1 MTTADVNALA
11 SQIAS
16 AAAGSLS
23 TNLQAGCWIRTIER
37 LPDGQ
42 EALRRIVRDNILG
55 QAKAVTDALGIGL

>member
-23 TNLQAGCWIRTIER
+23 TSLQAACWIRTIHR

-42 EALRRIVRDNILG
+42 EALRLIVRDNLLG
-55 QAKAVTDALGIGL
+55 QAKAVADALWIEL